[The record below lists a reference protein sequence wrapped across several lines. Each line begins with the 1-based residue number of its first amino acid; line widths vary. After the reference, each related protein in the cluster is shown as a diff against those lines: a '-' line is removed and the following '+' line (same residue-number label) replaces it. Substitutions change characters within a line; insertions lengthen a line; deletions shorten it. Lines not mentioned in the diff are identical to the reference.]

1 MWACSE
7 GAAETETLSDR
18 DETQAHQGDRGD
30 VPAQLRQALG
40 VQVRDQAQAR
50 MHAQGG
56 GRRQEQQLEL
66 QGTGHRR
73 GAEPVVERQPQAGQP
88 QAADHLQ
95 QQGGDADPLVDLLE
109 GADRLGI
116 AAAQGAGEDAEG
128 QDQVAADPDRGTQ
141 QVQEQ
146 QVRLMELETVP
157 YLVHFRR
164 EQKDRFHRKK
174 H

>member
-1 MWACSE
+1 
-7 GAAETETLSDR
+7 
-18 DETQAHQGDRGD
+18 
-30 VPAQLRQALG
+30 
-40 VQVRDQAQAR
+40 

-116 AAAQGAGEDAEG
+116 AAAHGAGEDAEG
-128 QDQVAADPDRGTQ
+128 HDQWPPTQIAAPTRCRNSSVRMEVSLSGHQCRAKRGRS
-141 QVQEQ
+141 
-146 QVRLMELETVP
+146 RLIGI
-157 YLVHFRR
+157 
-164 EQKDRFHRKK
+164 
-174 H
+174 